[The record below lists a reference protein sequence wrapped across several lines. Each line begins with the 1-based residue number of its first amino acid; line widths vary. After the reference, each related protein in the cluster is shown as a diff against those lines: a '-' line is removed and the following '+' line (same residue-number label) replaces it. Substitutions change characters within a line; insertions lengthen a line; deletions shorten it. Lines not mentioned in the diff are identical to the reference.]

1 MGKAG
6 RRKRDDLAYE
16 TFDGTGCSSGL
27 QLELAPNN
35 ESGYAG
41 VFLTTSGR
49 WQATVRVERDGK
61 KVRRNVGSYDTKVE
75 AALQRALALQGT
87 VDVCSPAARAARS
100 KGARRS
106 ALALPLQTQLTDGHL
121 SATGASSQALP
132 SPLRD
137 VSTNAFGD
145 LEAPIEAP
153 VSAAAS
159 LALAA
164 LEAGPRCGC
173 GQRWSHLR
181 CPGCG
186 KATARNPASAHEQD
200 YPDEASREMAIYVE
214 DMTDMNAQIEQ
225 MQAEHRDQMQHNVR
239 TQAALVGR
247 VGLRV

>member
-6 RRKRDDLAYE
+6 RRKREDLTYE
-16 TFDGTGCSSGL
+16 SFDGAGCSSGL
-27 QLELAPNN
+27 QLELAPKN

-41 VFLTTSGR
+41 VFPTTSGK
-49 WQATVRVERDGK
+49 WQATVRVEREGK
-61 KVRRNVGSYDTKVE
+61 KVRRNVGSYDTKEE

-87 VDVCSPAARAARS
+87 VDVSSPAARAARS
-100 KGARRS
+100 RGARRFS
-106 ALALPLQTQLTDGHL
+106 RPSLPDASHRRVHL
-121 SATGASSQALP
+121 SATGATSQALT
-132 SPLRD
+132 SPLRE
-137 VSTNAFGD
+137 VSTNTLGNS
-145 LEAPIEAP
+145 EAPMQAP
-153 VSAAAS
+153 VNSAAS

-181 CPGCG
+181 CSGCG

-225 MQAEHRDQMQHNVR
+225 MQAEHRDQMQDNAR
-239 TQAALVGR
+239 AQQALVC
-247 VGLRV
+247 GLGLCV